1 MDWWLVFAVFLYI
14 VSACLIVA
22 EVFVPSGGL
31 IGIASAI
38 CLISGVWIFFEN
50 GTVLGWF
57 GVVIASIM
65 VPAVLIIA
73 YRIFPNTRFGKAVTL
88 TPNIAQPG
96 QGISDNDNLK
106 SLTGKRG
113 KTLTALRP
121 VGMCNFSGQKV
132 ETVAE
137 SGYVDKGKTVEVVNV
152 QSTQITVRVIEQ
164 QEN

>member
-1 MDWWLVFAVFLYI
+1 
-14 VSACLIVA
+14 
-22 EVFVPSGGL
+22 
-31 IGIASAI
+31 
-38 CLISGVWIFFEN
+38 
-50 GTVLGWF
+50 
-57 GVVIASIM
+57 M